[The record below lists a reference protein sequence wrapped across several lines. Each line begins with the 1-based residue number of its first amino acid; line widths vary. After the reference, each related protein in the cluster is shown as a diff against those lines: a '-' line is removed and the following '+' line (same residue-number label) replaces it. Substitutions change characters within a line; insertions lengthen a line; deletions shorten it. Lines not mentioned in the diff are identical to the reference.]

1 MAELGSLAINRG
13 ETGLIKSGPG
23 ILKGIVVNS
32 HSSGTVKIYDSTS
45 ATGIVIMNT
54 FSFPTG
60 SGVYNFADGIN
71 FKNGLHIVVGGT
83 LDCTVIYN

>member
-1 MAELGSLAINRG
+1 MAELGSLGINRG
-13 ETGLIKSGPG
+13 ESGLIKSGVG
-23 ILKGIVVNS
+23 VLKGIVVNS

-45 ATGIVIMNT
+45 ATGIVLMNT
-54 FSFPTG
+54 FSFPAG

-71 FKNGLHIVVGGT
+71 FNTGLYIAVGGT